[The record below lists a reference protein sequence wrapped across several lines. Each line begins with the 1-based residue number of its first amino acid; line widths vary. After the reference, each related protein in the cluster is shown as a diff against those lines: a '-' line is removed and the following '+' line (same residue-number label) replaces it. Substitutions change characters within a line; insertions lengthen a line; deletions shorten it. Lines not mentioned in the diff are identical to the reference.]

1 MKMKIK
7 RLSETAELP
16 RYSHLSD
23 AGADLYADET
33 VVLWPGKR
41 RLVSTGIA
49 VEIPLGYVG
58 LVHPRSG
65 LAVKH
70 GISIV
75 NAPGTIDSGYR
86 GEIMVNMINFGD
98 SAVNIKPGDRIA
110 QLLIQAVEYVDF
122 EEVDELS
129 ETDRGANGHG
139 STGV

>member
-1 MKMKIK
+1 MKVK
-7 RLSETAELP
+7 RLSDTAVLP
-16 RYSHLSD
+16 RYVHLSD
-23 AGADLYADET
+23 AGADLFSDE
-33 VVLWPGKR
+33 VAVLWPGKR
-41 RLVSTGIA
+41 RLVATGVAI
-49 VEIPLGYVG
+49 EIPLGYVG

-65 LAVKH
+65 LAAKH

-98 SAVNIKPGDRIA
+98 NAVNVSPGDRIA

-122 EEVDELS
+122 QEVSELS
-129 ETDRGANGHG
+129 KSDRGANGHG